1 MLTNIFKQ
9 ILLIAS
15 GAGLLKLGNISID
28 GTKIKANASKHKA
41 LSWKYAKQLEKR
53 LNKEISELM
62 QKAENTDSEGHEKF
76 NIPDELARREKR
88 LVEIKRAQEE
98 IKRRTLERGKIEAE
112 DYNEKLERRA
122 AKKKA
127 GQKRLGPPPKK
138 PSYEPKDIDQVNL
151 IDGESRI
158 MPKSGSK
165 AFEQAYNAQIAVDKE
180 SMLII
185 TNHITQNAN
194 DKQEMRPTLDGV
206 KETEK
211 LLNEK
216 CQTASADAGYFSQTN
231 VQLCEDANI
240 IPLIADK
247 RDKHNTW
254 LDRQIEMI
262 PDNSIETEKGPVMK
276 MKKRLKTDAGK
287 KIYAKRKS
295 TVEPVFGI
303 IKHAM
308 GFREFLRR
316 GFKAAQEEWNL
327 AAVAYNIKRL
337 FTLSAKKDVIGIG

>member
-1 MLTNIFKQ
+1 MLLLWLKDVEKTMNSKFYLCDRDTMMIMPPTIQDWLPEDHLARFVADIIDQLDVSELEKKYSLVGGKAYPIKMMLALIFYGYSTGVYSSRKIEQATHDSVAFRFLAANLHPDHDTIAVFRKNFSCMLTNIFKQ

-138 PSYEPKDIDQVNL
+138 PSYEPKDSD
-151 IDGESRI
+151 
-158 MPKSGSK
+158 
-165 AFEQAYNAQIAVDKE
+165 
-180 SMLII
+180 
-185 TNHITQNAN
+185 
-194 DKQEMRPTLDGV
+194 
-206 KETEK
+206 
-211 LLNEK
+211 
-216 CQTASADAGYFSQTN
+216 
-231 VQLCEDANI
+231 
-240 IPLIADK
+240 
-247 RDKHNTW
+247 
-254 LDRQIEMI
+254 
-262 PDNSIETEKGPVMK
+262 
-276 MKKRLKTDAGK
+276 
-287 KIYAKRKS
+287 
-295 TVEPVFGI
+295 
-303 IKHAM
+303 
-308 GFREFLRR
+308 
-316 GFKAAQEEWNL
+316 
-327 AAVAYNIKRL
+327 
-337 FTLSAKKDVIGIG
+337 